1 MLFVEEEC
9 KQCWTVDTRRLNQFA
24 FLWSLSGYRQIP
36 MHDQAFA
43 NQGMVSVTD
52 NKQLLVSLL
61 SYEVKAKK

>member
-1 MLFVEEEC
+1 
-9 KQCWTVDTRRLNQFA
+9 
-24 FLWSLSGYRQIP
+24 